1 MMFVNI
7 RFHTRHFE
15 TFVELKTHDAARSVC
30 HVLISINHNWLTYL
44 HKVTLH
50 SFKKKLIKV
59 VNVCCVK

>member
-7 RFHTRHFE
+7 RFHIGHFE

-50 SFKKKLIKV
+50 SFKK
-59 VNVCCVK
+59 N